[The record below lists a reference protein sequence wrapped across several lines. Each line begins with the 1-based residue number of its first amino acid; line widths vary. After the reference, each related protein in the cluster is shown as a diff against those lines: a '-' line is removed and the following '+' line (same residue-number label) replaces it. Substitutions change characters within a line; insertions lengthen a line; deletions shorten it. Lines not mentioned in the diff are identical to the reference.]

1 MTAAQPPYDMPLF
14 RSAHR
19 AVSQSG
25 LQRAWIA
32 HAPESSMGNPTL
44 GTLELSDGLVLEHC
58 NPSFLWSDCSRY
70 LAVFEV
76 PRAGFLFAGRMA
88 IIDTQMRT
96 IWRSQ
101 NYRCWLQP
109 ESFVGGALLASRHF
123 KQDARLE
130 QWRVSECFRSGTQRP
145 YPASAKSPVSAPR

>member
-1 MTAAQPPYDMPLF
+1 MPLF
-14 RSAHR
+14 RNEYR

-25 LQRAWIA
+25 MHRAWIA
-32 HAPESSMGNPTL
+32 HASESLVGKPSMGSPTL
-44 GTLELSDGLVLEHC
+44 GTLELSDGLVLERC

-76 PRAGFLFAGRMA
+76 PRVGFLFAGRMV
-88 IIDTQMRT
+88 IVDTQLRT

-101 NYRCWLQP
+101 RYRCWLQP

-123 KQDARLE
+123 KQGGQLE
-130 QWRVSECFRSGTQRP
+130 QWRVSECFRSGTQCP
-145 YPASAKSPVSAPR
+145 YPDSTKSPAAGSR